1 MRNSGQEL
9 TEPTFQPRE
18 AELSAKAE
26 TIITAGLRPELFSG
40 RGVLSKSKSLAFAA
54 LAILILAGFTFR
66 VSGLSAEGLS
76 EDELNKLSAV
86 ADYRANGLSG
96 ANGEHPLLMKALQT
110 GSLIFTEKWNNSSFV
125 AAHPSEY
132 VPPETALRLPGALLG
147 AFTAL
152 LIYLIAAELF
162 GPEVALI
169 AAALWA
175 FDPNAIGF
183 NRIAKEDTFLLF
195 FFLLANVF
203 WLRGQRVAESSN
215 RNPNPYYWATAA
227 AFGAMMA
234 SKYVPHL
241 IGISL
246 SYYWVFQK
254 LPETRW
260 RLGKKKMVACLAIIV
275 SVFLLLN
282 PTILLPETWH
292 QIRLFASN
300 KRMGHDGYEFMG
312 KLYSHGFNDWLRGI
326 PVYFYLVF
334 TLVKL
339 PLLTLAG
346 LIIGFPLLFR
356 RKLGDGRYFILFWLF
371 FWFLAF
377 SFPGGKFTRYYTSVL
392 PAVLITAALG
402 IQFAGRWLAERISS
416 STSSEGVRNYLP
428 ASLAMLI
435 ITASAI
441 ASAKA
446 APHFRLFTNSL
457 GGGTAQAGYYFPHDE
472 FYDASMRDAIAE
484 VSRQAR
490 SGAHVASESPQ
501 LASYYTQQAKRPDL
515 VCMSISDP
523 EALKQLALGDFV
535 ILARGRRYFSNDAL
549 VSSLGKTSPDFHLT
563 LGDVPSVEVFIMKS
577 TTLEIVN
584 DAALQ
589 MH

>member
-110 GSLIFTEKWNNSSFV
+110 GSIIFTEKWNNSSFV

-203 WLRGQRVAESSN
+203 WLRGQRVAESTD
-215 RNPNPYYWATAA
+215 RNPTPYYWATAA
-227 AFGAMMA
+227 AYGAMVA

-241 IGISL
+241 ITISIC
-246 SYYWVFQK
+246 YYWMFQQ

-260 RLGKKKMVACLAIIV
+260 RLVPKRILKFFIIV
-275 SVFLLLN
+275 GIVFVILS
-282 PTILLPETWH
+282 PTILLPETWR
-292 QIRLFASN
+292 QMGLFAGS
-300 KRMGHDGYEFMG
+300 KRVSHDGYEFMN
-312 KLYSHGFNDWLRGI
+312 KLYTQRFTDYLRGI
-326 PVYFYLVF
+326 PVYFYLMF
-334 TLVKL
+334 TAVKL
-339 PLLTLAG
+339 PLLSLLGFLVG
-346 LIIGFPLLFR
+346 LP
-356 RKLGDGRYFILFWLF
+356 
-371 FWFLAF
+371 
-377 SFPGGKFTRYYTSVL
+377 
-392 PAVLITAALG
+392 
-402 IQFAGRWLAERISS
+402 
-416 STSSEGVRNYLP
+416 
-428 ASLAMLI
+428 
-435 ITASAI
+435 
-441 ASAKA
+441 
-446 APHFRLFTNSL
+446 
-457 GGGTAQAGYYFPHDE
+457 
-472 FYDASMRDAIAE
+472 
-484 VSRQAR
+484 
-490 SGAHVASESPQ
+490 
-501 LASYYTQQAKRPDL
+501 
-515 VCMSISDP
+515 
-523 EALKQLALGDFV
+523 
-535 ILARGRRYFSNDAL
+535 
-549 VSSLGKTSPDFHLT
+549 
-563 LGDVPSVEVFIMKS
+563 
-577 TTLEIVN
+577 
-584 DAALQ
+584 
-589 MH
+589 

>member
-1 MRNSGQEL
+1 MSVRA
-9 TEPTFQPRE
+9 E
-18 AELSAKAE
+18 A
-26 TIITAGLRPELFSG
+26 IITAGLRPELFSG
-40 RGVLSKSKSLAFAA
+40 PGVLSKSKTLAFAA

-86 ADYRANGLSG
+86 ADYRAHGLTG
-96 ANGEHPLLMKALQT
+96 ANGEHPLLMKALQA
-110 GSLIFTEKWNNSSFV
+110 GSIIFTEKWNNSSFV
-125 AAHPSEY
+125 ATHPSEY
-132 VPPETALRLPGALLG
+132 IPPETALRLPGALLG

-152 LIYLIAAELF
+152 LIYLLAAELF

-203 WLRGQRVAESSN
+203 WLRGQRAAESAN

-246 SYYWVFQK
+246 SYYWVFQD

-260 RLGKKKMVACLAIIV
+260 RLGKKKMLACLAIIV
-275 SVFLLLN
+275 LVFLVLS
-282 PTILLPETWH
+282 PTILLPETWR
-292 QIRLFASN
+292 QIGLFATN

-312 KLYSHGFNDWLRGI
+312 KLYSHAFNDWLRGI

-339 PLLTLAG
+339 PVLTLAG
-346 LIIGFPLLFR
+346 FIVGFPLLFR
-356 RKLGDGRYFILFWLF
+356 RKLGDGRYLILFWLF

-392 PAVLITAALG
+392 PAVLITAGLG
-402 IQFAGRWLAERISS
+402 IQFAGRWLAERV
-416 STSSEGVRNYLP
+416 TSFASNESVRKYLP
-428 ASLAMLI
+428 AFLAMLI

-441 ASAKA
+441 ASANV
-446 APHFRLFTNSL
+446 APHFRLYTNSL
-457 GGGTAQAGYYFPHDE
+457 GGGAARAGYYFPHDE
-472 FYDASMRDAIAE
+472 FYDAGMRDAIAE
-484 VSRQAR
+484 VSQQAR
-490 SGAHVASESPQ
+490 SGAHIASESPQ
-501 LASYYTQQAKRPDL
+501 LASYYAQRARRPDL
-515 VCMSISDP
+515 VCISISDP
-523 EALKQLALGDFV
+523 EALKHLVLGDFV

-549 VSSLGKTSPDFHLT
+549 VSSLGKTIPDFHLT
-563 LGDVPSVEVFIMKS
+563 LGDVPSVEVFIMKNS
-577 TTLEIVN
+577 TLEMVN
-584 DAALQ
+584 EAARQ
-589 MH
+589 MQPVASAIGSTPAEVN